1 MKYINV
7 NTSLTGKR
15 ITTHCQE
22 VLSIAFHCS
31 GLQCTEEGFVRSK
44 WLKGGFCPTIWPKV
58 LVYNTTLDKK
68 ALEGS
73 ATSIFKSVAPFDM
86 FPEKHHF
93 TFFQHH

>member
-44 WLKGGFCPTIWPKV
+44 WLKGGFCPTIWFWYV
-58 LVYNTTLDKK
+58 QHNSRKK
-68 ALEGS
+68 PLEGS
-73 ATSIFKSVAPFDM
+73 ATSILKSVAPFDM